1 MKLLYAEDEAAMS
14 EAVVDILTYHNYL
27 VDAVYDGEEAL
38 AYAQMEQLLS
48 ILLDNA
54 VKYGSQGS
62 AVRVSLRKEDRR
74 LWLTVENACDA
85 LPQVPPEKLFHRFYR
100 GDAARTQK
108 SGGYGIGLAAGMIP
122 LAVFGSLVIGVF
134 LLVFVNRKPHVN
146 PYIVVLRCPATTAR

>member
-62 AVRVSLRKEDRR
+62 AVRVSLRKEGRR

-108 SGGYGIGLAAGMIP
+108 SGGYGIGLAVARSIVQGHKGTLQARYLP
-122 LAVFGSLVIGVF
+122 G
-134 LLVFVNRKPHVN
+134 NRISFTVC
-146 PYIVVLRCPATTAR
+146 LQRF

>member
-38 AYAQMEQLLS
+38 AYAQAEQLLS

-74 LWLTVENACDA
+74 LWLTVENTCDA

-100 GDAARTQK
+100 EDAARTQK
-108 SGGYGIGLAAGMIP
+108 SGGYGIGLAVARSIVQGHKGTLQARYLP
-122 LAVFGSLVIGVF
+122 G
-134 LLVFVNRKPHVN
+134 NRISFTVC
-146 PYIVVLRCPATTAR
+146 LQRF

>member
-1 MKLLYAEDEAAMS
+1 MKLLYAEDEVAMS

-85 LPQVPPEKLFHRFYR
+85 LPQVPPEKLFHRLYR
-100 GDAARTQK
+100 EDAARTQK
-108 SGGYGIGLAAGMIP
+108 SGGYGIGLAVARSIVQGHKGTLQARYLP
-122 LAVFGSLVIGVF
+122 G
-134 LLVFVNRKPHVN
+134 NRISFTVC
-146 PYIVVLRCPATTAR
+146 LQRF

>member
-62 AVRVSLRKEDRR
+62 AVRGSLRKEDRR

-108 SGGYGIGLAAGMIP
+108 SGGYGIGLAVARSIVQGHKGTLQARYLP
-122 LAVFGSLVIGVF
+122 G
-134 LLVFVNRKPHVN
+134 NRISFTVC
-146 PYIVVLRCPATTAR
+146 LQRF

>member
-108 SGGYGIGLAAGMIP
+108 SGGYGIGLAVARSIVQGHKGTLQARYLP
-122 LAVFGSLVIGVF
+122 G
-134 LLVFVNRKPHVN
+134 NRISFTVC
-146 PYIVVLRCPATTAR
+146 LQRF

>member
-1 MKLLYAEDEAAMS
+1 MKLLYAEDEAPMS

-74 LWLTVENACDA
+74 LWLTVENTCDA

-100 GDAARTQK
+100 EDAARTQK
-108 SGGYGIGLAAGMIP
+108 SGGYGIGLAVARSIVQGHKGTLQARYLP
-122 LAVFGSLVIGVF
+122 G
-134 LLVFVNRKPHVN
+134 NRISFTVC
-146 PYIVVLRCPATTAR
+146 LQRF

>member
-100 GDAARTQK
+100 RDAARTQK
-108 SGGYGIGLAAGMIP
+108 SGGYGIGLAVARSIVQGHKGTLQARYLP
-122 LAVFGSLVIGVF
+122 G
-134 LLVFVNRKPHVN
+134 NRISFTVC
-146 PYIVVLRCPATTAR
+146 LQRF

>member
-74 LWLTVENACDA
+74 LWLTVENTCDA

-108 SGGYGIGLAAGMIP
+108 SGGYGIGLAVARSIVQGHKGTLQARYLP
-122 LAVFGSLVIGVF
+122 G
-134 LLVFVNRKPHVN
+134 NRISFTVC
-146 PYIVVLRCPATTAR
+146 LQRF

>member
-74 LWLTVENACDA
+74 LWLTVENTCDA

-100 GDAARTQK
+100 EDAARTQK
-108 SGGYGIGLAAGMIP
+108 SGGYGIGLAVARSIVQGHKGTLQARYLP
-122 LAVFGSLVIGVF
+122 G
-134 LLVFVNRKPHVN
+134 NRISFTVC
-146 PYIVVLRCPATTAR
+146 LQRF

>member
-38 AYAQMEQLLS
+38 AYAQAEQLLS

-74 LWLTVENACDA
+74 LWLTVENTCDA

-108 SGGYGIGLAAGMIP
+108 SGGYGIGLAVARSIVQGHKGTLQARYLP
-122 LAVFGSLVIGVF
+122 G
-134 LLVFVNRKPHVN
+134 NRISFTVC
-146 PYIVVLRCPATTAR
+146 LQRF